1 VCLIARQTQRPAAWS
16 SASNNVA
23 SIFQIGQWMLHKLP
37 LTPQSAFQAVVDLSV
52 AWDGNWGCV
61 SQPAVPAF
69 ESIRTS
75 TSTRTAAADHPTCRC
90 TRAT

>member
-37 LTPQSAFQAVVDLSV
+37 LTPQSAFQAVFDLSV
-52 AWDGNWGCV
+52 AWDGNWG
-61 SQPAVPAF
+61 
-69 ESIRTS
+69 
-75 TSTRTAAADHPTCRC
+75 
-90 TRAT
+90 